1 MKRLSR
7 EEVYKALQ
15 TDQPL
20 FLVDEVEE
28 VAYDF
33 TKYPKLRV
41 KSKGGKII
49 ERMEAYTASE
59 TNAWVGCLTL
69 TAEEFEKY

>member
-1 MKRLSR
+1 MKKSSRDEVQKKLSGG
-7 EEVYKALQ
+7 
-15 TDQPL
+15 QPL

>member
-1 MKRLSR
+1 MKK
-7 EEVYKALQ
+7 EVYKALQ
-15 TDQPL
+15 TGQPL

-41 KSKGGKII
+41 KS
-49 ERMEAYTASE
+49 
-59 TNAWVGCLTL
+59 
-69 TAEEFEKY
+69 